1 MSTVK
6 TVLFLLATITIAS
19 CNYSVPPAPN
29 PLELQLIQS
38 REFETTKDIA
48 FASTVS
54 VFQDLGYIIEGADKD
69 TGFITAKSTTA
80 NSTSFLS
87 ALNSSS
93 VNTYTK
99 ATAFVEQMRKGIA
112 RIRLNFVITS
122 SMSGPYGQI
131 NTNDS
136 AVVDPQTYN
145 VAFDKISDTV
155 FIRQGN

>member
-1 MSTVK
+1 M
-6 TVLFLLATITIAS
+6 
-19 CNYSVPPAPN
+19 
-29 PLELQLIQS
+29 
-38 REFETTKDIA
+38 
-48 FASTVS
+48 
-54 VFQDLGYIIEGADKD
+54 
-69 TGFITAKSTTA
+69 
-80 NSTSFLS
+80 S